1 MGKTGETEK
10 GAKTVETEERVA
22 AAKGRGGCQLDV
34 PSGIGG
40 TLHFTDG
47 EGVCFFGAAGTAFC
61 TSS

>member
-22 AAKGRGGCQLDV
+22 AAKGCQLDV

-40 TLHFTDG
+40 RLHFTDG